1 MARAVEDHWPGP
13 IEGMVVTRYGHGL
26 PCSRIEVVEAGHP
39 MPDAAGR
46 EAARRVMAR
55 VDGLGP
61 EGLVLCLISGGGSAL
76 LGQPAPGVSLEDKQ
90 AVTPAPLRNACGR
103 ERGGQSVE
111 N

>member
-1 MARAVEDHWPGP
+1 MAKAVEDHWPGP

-61 EGLVLCLISGGGSAL
+61 EALVLCLTSRGGSAL
-76 LGQPAPGVSLEDKQ
+76 LLQPAPGLAPDATH
-90 AVTPAPLRNACGR
+90 AVTPARPRPG
-103 ERGGQSVE
+103 
-111 N
+111 